1 MADEQEPL
9 PERAPDLDSIL
20 RDAKPAWQKDGGGVR
35 GLNPPVTGKQ
45 PAPDPN
51 TPEGRWPIK
60 VIQQAETPPFPP
72 VTPTVQPV
80 EPQEDVVADSNFP
93 FKVKLSKDDFG
104 FDIFSVYP
112 GYVTTIMPTLGGTA
126 LTADPPPTDSA
137 SAGLSI
143 YLSIHIDTA
152 DPTNN
157 FRSGIDTATVITSAS
172 ETELTVVWDD
182 PDTQVSGDFFVKI
195 ADLTTVAGA
204 LTVVQVLRNNL
215 ITFAIAGDEVI
226 ILVGS

>member
-1 MADEQEPL
+1 M
-9 PERAPDLDSIL
+9 
-20 RDAKPAWQKDGGGVR
+20 
-35 GLNPPVTGKQ
+35 
-45 PAPDPN
+45 PN
-51 TPEGRWPIK
+51 RHGRK
-60 VIQQAETPPFPP
+60 
-72 VTPTVQPV
+72 
-80 EPQEDVVADSNFP
+80 
-93 FKVKLSKDDFG
+93 
-104 FDIFSVYP
+104 
-112 GYVTTIMPTLGGTA
+112 
-126 LTADPPPTDSA
+126 
-137 SAGLSI
+137 
-143 YLSIHIDTA
+143 TA